1 MRRCVLCVC
10 PSNIIINQKISFWFM
25 TVCWLGVAKLF
36 ISTLSSFLGDVSPIN
51 QPTNRYQNVYSAKG
65 MATASDQYGQF
76 LMQYGATSSSSSLNG
91 ESAEGFAT
99 RAGLA
104 RRRQSQKEKRDR
116 KEASSHHHRR
126 TTTTTTK
133 GTTPVAIVSTSIPQS
148 SNVTRRLRNSN
159 KNAGKPQPKV
169 PAMPAPMVREREERG
184 DGHSDDGQM
193 WSKMASFFH
202 AAFRNDF
209 PLVACSAQIITNY
222 HSHHQKISNHHHK

>member
-1 MRRCVLCVC
+1 
-10 PSNIIINQKISFWFM
+10 M

-36 ISTLSSFLGDVSPIN
+36 ISTLSSFLGAVSPIN

-99 RAGLA
+99 RARLA

-126 TTTTTTK
+126 TTTTTTTTK

-169 PAMPAPMVREREERG
+169 PAMPAPMVREREG
-184 DGHSDDGQM
+184 VMATAMMDKCGQRWLLFSM
-193 WSKMASFFH
+193 QHFAMIFLLSHVQHKSLPIIIVTTK
-202 AAFRNDF
+202 RSPITTTNNRS
-209 PLVACSAQIITNY
+209 PLPLTKLSP
-222 HSHHQKISNHHHK
+222 H